1 MSGTRRKIS
10 VIALGG
16 TIAMADG
23 PGGLAPALDAAQLVA
38 KLADE
43 HTGPV
48 IDWTDFAKVPS
59 ANISF
64 ADLVRLA
71 STIERLHDEGY
82 HGVVVSQ
89 GTDSLEETSFAL
101 ELLVSRPIDIALT
114 GAMRGSSAPGAD
126 GPANLLAAL
135 RFLEG
140 SPGLGEVVVV
150 LDDCVHA
157 ARHVAKSHTTALS
170 AFSSGEAGLR
180 GRIHE
185 GSFVALNPPRAALPS
200 IAMPPGAPPIHVELV
215 SITIDHSPWI
225 FRAADNAPVAGWIIA
240 AMGAGHVPEALVP
253 ELARLSGKV
262 PVVLCS
268 RAARGAVCTATYGYP
283 GAEIDLLRRGLI
295 PAGNLS
301 PLKARVLLTLLL
313 MSGSDAWRDEFTRTA
328 SAV

>member
-16 TIAMADG
+16 TIAMEDG

-38 KLADE
+38 KLAAE
-43 HTGPV
+43 HAGLV

-59 ANISF
+59 ANLTF
-64 ADLVRLA
+64 ADLIRLA
-71 STIERLHDEGY
+71 RTIERLHDEGY
-82 HGVVVSQ
+82 HGIVVSQ
-89 GTDSLEETSFAL
+89 GTDSMEETSFAL

-114 GAMRGSSAPGAD
+114 GAIRGSNAPGAD

-140 SPGLGEVVVV
+140 SPGLGELVVV

-170 AFSSGEAGLR
+170 AFSSGAAGLR

-185 GSFVALNPPRAALPS
+185 GRFVAINPPKASLAKVAIRPDAAP
-200 IAMPPGAPPIHVELV
+200 AHVELV
-215 SITIDHSPWI
+215 SITINHSPWI
-225 FRAADNAPVAGWIIA
+225 FRAAENAPVAGWVIA

-268 RAARGAVCTATYGYP
+268 RAAWGAVCTATYGYP

-295 PAGNLS
+295 PAGSLS

-313 MSGSDAWRDEFTRTA
+313 MSGTDAWRDEFTRTA

>member
-23 PGGLAPALDAAQLVA
+23 PGGLAPALDAAQLKA
-38 KLADE
+38 ELAAEDASLD
-43 HTGPV
+43 

-59 ANISF
+59 ANITF
-64 ADLVRLA
+64 ADLIRLA
-71 STIERLHDEGY
+71 RTIERLHDDGY

-126 GPANLLAAL
+126 GPANLLGAL
-135 RFLEG
+135 RFLEA

-185 GSFVALNPPRAALPS
+185 RRFMALNPPRAALPK
-200 IAMPPGAPPIHVELV
+200 ITIPPGAPPVHVELV

-225 FRAADNAPVAGWIIA
+225 FRAAENAPVAGWIIA

-253 ELARLSGKV
+253 ELARLSGKM

-268 RAARGAVCTATYGYP
+268 RAAWGAVCTATYGYP

-313 MSGSDAWRDEFTRTA
+313 MSGADTWRDHFTRTA